1 MRVLRQ
7 FVLAIAIASLS
18 GCGIVYK
25 VNVNQGNLVE
35 PEMVET
41 LKPGMTKR
49 QVTLVMG
56 TPSVQSPFDLDRWDY
71 VASISRRG
79 SDPEVKNLTLFF
91 DDNLLVRIE
100 GDYFGKQDSDLLRDA
115 IRMRGRAIDPLED
128 ATEDRKETRSPPGG
142 G

>member
-1 MRVLRQ
+1 MRLLRQ
-7 FVLAIAIASLS
+7 IALAIVMISLA

-35 PEMVET
+35 PKMVET

-56 TPSVQSPFDLDRWDY
+56 TPSIQSPFDVDRWDY

-79 SDPEVKNLTLFF
+79 SDPEVKNLTLYFE
-91 DDNLLVRIE
+91 DNLLIKIE

-128 ATEDRKETRSPPGG
+128 ATEARKEPQRPPGG